1 VYDPATYIDRWYKHP
16 TWKEGEDNT
25 FYAWMKAAFDLVP
38 ECEWGMEVGCG
49 PVIVLSA
56 FASRKVHN
64 IIMTEYNTD
73 CFKFI

>member
-1 VYDPATYIDRWYKHP
+1 
-16 TWKEGEDNT
+16 
-25 FYAWMKAAFDLVP
+25 MKAAFDLVP

-56 FASRKVHN
+56 FASRKICN